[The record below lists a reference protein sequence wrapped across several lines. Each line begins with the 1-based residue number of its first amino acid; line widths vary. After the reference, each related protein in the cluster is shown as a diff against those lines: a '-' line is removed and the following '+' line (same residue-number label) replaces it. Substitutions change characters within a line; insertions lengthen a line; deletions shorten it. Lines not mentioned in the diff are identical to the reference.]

1 MIKQKQKWKASNLHI
16 NYYTISLAISCL
28 RVDYLLIAQH
38 THQLINF
45 PLNKY
50 QLESKMLL
58 FIYSAQMF

>member
-1 MIKQKQKWKASNLHI
+1 MFMIKQKQKWKASNLHI

-50 QLESKMLL
+50 
-58 FIYSAQMF
+58 